1 MNDFL
6 IVDVVAY
13 IIMFIL
19 LVLKYVVTVV
29 MCVGVCSVVILVAYG
44 LLPLSR
50 CMLYK
55 VGIYI

>member
-1 MNDFL
+1 
-6 IVDVVAY
+6 
-13 IIMFIL
+13 MFIS
-19 LVLKYVVTVV
+19 LVLKYVVNVV
-29 MCVGVCSVVILVAYG
+29 MYVGVCGVVILVACG